1 MAALHRC
8 CARGMSLVE
17 LMVGLAV
24 FALLM
29 LLCVPS
35 FADWL
40 RNARVRS
47 TAESLQNGLQS
58 ARAEAVR
65 RNAVVRFQ
73 LVDTLADDCQIN
85 VNGPHWAINLGAAQ
99 TPAGAC
105 ATALGTGAAPHL
117 LRVSPLVASEAVATL
132 SATRSVIAFDGLGR
146 QTWTSS
152 PTSGAALLSI
162 AVGAS
167 GQSCAPA
174 GPTRCLTV
182 VVSPAGEV
190 RMCDPARTA
199 GNTAGDAM
207 SCPSNA

>member
-1 MAALHRC
+1 MVARHRAAV
-8 CARGMSLVE
+8 RGMTLVE

-35 FADWL
+35 FGDWL

-73 LVDTLADDCQIN
+73 LVDTLADSCQLTAS
-85 VNGPHWAINLGAAQ
+85 GPHWVINLGAAQ

-105 ATALGTGAAPHL
+105 ASALGTGAAPNL
-117 LRVSPLVASEAVATL
+117 LRVSPVVAGDAAATL
-132 SATRSVIAFDGLGR
+132 SATRSVVAFDGLGR
-146 QTWTSS
+146 QTSTSS
-152 PTSGAALLSI
+152 PASGAALLSI

-174 GPTRCLTV
+174 GPTRCLKV

-190 RMCDPARTA
+190 RMCDPARSA
-199 GNTAGDAM
+199 GNTAADAM

>member
-1 MAALHRC
+1 MAAVHRS
-8 CARGMSLVE
+8 CARGMTLVE

-24 FALLM
+24 FAVLL

-40 RNARVRS
+40 RNVRVRS

-73 LVDTLADDCQIN
+73 LVDTLADDCQISAS
-85 VNGPHWAINLGAAQ
+85 GPHWAINLGAAQ
-99 TPAGAC
+99 SPAGAC
-105 ATALGTGAAPHL
+105 ATALGAGAAPNL
-117 LRVSPLVASEAVATL
+117 LRVSPVVAGDAAATL
-132 SATRSVIAFDGLGR
+132 SATRPVIAFDGLGR
-146 QTWTSS
+146 QTSTTSPAS
-152 PTSGAALLSI
+152 SAALLSI

-174 GPTRCLTV
+174 GTTRCLKV

-190 RMCDPARTA
+190 RMCDPARSA
-199 GNTAGDAM
+199 GNTAADAM